1 MMRQAEPAALSADPL
16 RNMQYLFV
24 ANITL
29 ATRFAIEGG
38 LDTET
43 AYNASDM
50 YIRKLDQCRTA
61 DEVMELHREM
71 FSFFTS
77 KMAAQKKESVYTRAV
92 AESIDY
98 IDSNLHTPLRID
110 EVAEHVGLSAGY
122 FSVLFHR
129 ETGLAFSDYVMRQRI
144 ETAGNMLRYSDYSST
159 EISEILAFSSQS
171 YFIKYLIPRV
181 SRGISIHGFLVSEQS
196 FRISVEPYIIDMVF
210 LLGCSPRG
218 RRIILR
224 EESLNL
230 SVYLFMQP
238 SQVVIV
244 CHIDEIVQTRIIGIF
259 GGFRPIRLCILL
271 VLCLSHDATHD
282 IAICALCP
290 KITLIVWRNWRIQEY
305 PAFSIGCVLSICSGS
320 KSGQNT

>member
-1 MMRQAEPAALSADPL
+1 MKKIPNPERQLAYLAYVNRENEFQNHGYNEEMRQYRMMQSGDPGAVAESQRMMRQAEPAALSADPL

-171 YFIKYLIPRV
+171 YFIRCFRKVYGMTPSEYRRK
-181 SRGISIHGFLVSEQS
+181 SFGIGMRTAGKAEEDSE
-196 FRISVEPYIIDMVF
+196 DW
-210 LLGCSPRG
+210 
-218 RRIILR
+218 
-224 EESLNL
+224 
-230 SVYLFMQP
+230 
-238 SQVVIV
+238 
-244 CHIDEIVQTRIIGIF
+244 
-259 GGFRPIRLCILL
+259 RP
-271 VLCLSHDATHD
+271 
-282 IAICALCP
+282 
-290 KITLIVWRNWRIQEY
+290 
-305 PAFSIGCVLSICSGS
+305 
-320 KSGQNT
+320 

>member
-1 MMRQAEPAALSADPL
+1 MKKIPNPERQLAYLAYVNRENEFQHHGYNEEIRQYLMMQSGDPGAVAESQRMMRQAEPAALSADPL

-171 YFIKYLIPRV
+171 YFIRCFRKVYGMTP
-181 SRGISIHGFLVSEQS
+181 SEYRRKS
-196 FRISVEPYIIDMVF
+196 FGKGMRTAVKA
-210 LLGCSPRG
+210 
-218 RRIILR
+218 
-224 EESLNL
+224 EEDSE
-230 SVYLFMQP
+230 
-238 SQVVIV
+238 
-244 CHIDEIVQTRIIGIF
+244 DW
-259 GGFRPIRLCILL
+259 RP
-271 VLCLSHDATHD
+271 
-282 IAICALCP
+282 
-290 KITLIVWRNWRIQEY
+290 
-305 PAFSIGCVLSICSGS
+305 
-320 KSGQNT
+320 

>member
-1 MMRQAEPAALSADPL
+1 MKRIPNPEKQLAYLAYINRENEFQHHGYEEELKQYLMMQGGDPAAVEESQKMMRRTMEVGLSTDPL
-16 RNMQYLFV
+16 RNAQYLFV

-38 LDTET
+38 LDSET
-43 AYNASDM
+43 AYNTSDM

-171 YFIKYLIPRV
+171 YFIRCFRKVYGMTP
-181 SRGISIHGFLVSEQS
+181 SEYRRKS
-196 FRISVEPYIIDMVF
+196 FGKGMRTA
-210 LLGCSPRG
+210 GKA
-218 RRIILR
+218 
-224 EESLNL
+224 EEDSE
-230 SVYLFMQP
+230 
-238 SQVVIV
+238 
-244 CHIDEIVQTRIIGIF
+244 DW
-259 GGFRPIRLCILL
+259 RP
-271 VLCLSHDATHD
+271 
-282 IAICALCP
+282 
-290 KITLIVWRNWRIQEY
+290 
-305 PAFSIGCVLSICSGS
+305 
-320 KSGQNT
+320 

>member
-1 MMRQAEPAALSADPL
+1 MKKIPNPERQLAYLAYVNRENEFQHQGYNEEMRQYLMMQSGDPGAVAESQRMMRQAEPAALSADPL

-43 AYNASDM
+43 AYNAGDM
-50 YIRKLDQCRTA
+50 YIRKMDLCRTA

-171 YFIKYLIPRV
+171 YFIRCFRKVYGMTP
-181 SRGISIHGFLVSEQS
+181 SEYRRKS
-196 FRISVEPYIIDMVF
+196 FGKGMRTA
-210 LLGCSPRG
+210 GKA
-218 RRIILR
+218 
-224 EESLNL
+224 EEDSE
-230 SVYLFMQP
+230 
-238 SQVVIV
+238 
-244 CHIDEIVQTRIIGIF
+244 DW
-259 GGFRPIRLCILL
+259 RP
-271 VLCLSHDATHD
+271 
-282 IAICALCP
+282 
-290 KITLIVWRNWRIQEY
+290 
-305 PAFSIGCVLSICSGS
+305 
-320 KSGQNT
+320 

>member
-1 MMRQAEPAALSADPL
+1 MYHRLLTKRTDRTFETVQCLFGRIPVCTAGKEIGFQFRFRTGRTNDELSVFRENEFQHHGYNEEIRQYLMMQSGDPGAVAESQRMMRQAEPAALSADPL

-171 YFIKYLIPRV
+171 YFIRCFRKVYGMTPSEYRRK
-181 SRGISIHGFLVSEQS
+181 SFGIGMRTAGKAEEDSE
-196 FRISVEPYIIDMVF
+196 DW
-210 LLGCSPRG
+210 
-218 RRIILR
+218 
-224 EESLNL
+224 
-230 SVYLFMQP
+230 
-238 SQVVIV
+238 
-244 CHIDEIVQTRIIGIF
+244 
-259 GGFRPIRLCILL
+259 RP
-271 VLCLSHDATHD
+271 
-282 IAICALCP
+282 
-290 KITLIVWRNWRIQEY
+290 
-305 PAFSIGCVLSICSGS
+305 
-320 KSGQNT
+320 

>member
-1 MMRQAEPAALSADPL
+1 MKKIPNPERQLAYLAYVNRENEFQHHGYNEEIRQYLMMQSGDPGAVAESQRMMRQAEPAALSADPL

-110 EVAEHVGLSAGY
+110 EVAEHVGLSVGY

-171 YFIKYLIPRV
+171 YFIRCFRKVYGMTP
-181 SRGISIHGFLVSEQS
+181 SEYRRKS
-196 FRISVEPYIIDMVF
+196 FGKGMRTA
-210 LLGCSPRG
+210 GKA
-218 RRIILR
+218 
-224 EESLNL
+224 EEDSE
-230 SVYLFMQP
+230 
-238 SQVVIV
+238 
-244 CHIDEIVQTRIIGIF
+244 DW
-259 GGFRPIRLCILL
+259 RP
-271 VLCLSHDATHD
+271 
-282 IAICALCP
+282 
-290 KITLIVWRNWRIQEY
+290 
-305 PAFSIGCVLSICSGS
+305 
-320 KSGQNT
+320 